1 LQSGQK
7 VILAKSETGPTEK
20 WDAIK
25 KINFSAV
32 ASRRKT
38 AAVVNSPF
46 NETHDLCSRQSI
58 KCKLM
63 KLRIAAAVI
72 EHARSRAFCDS
83 GDVPDNDKAYF
94 CAVR

>member
-1 LQSGQK
+1 
-7 VILAKSETGPTEK
+7 
-20 WDAIK
+20 
-25 KINFSAV
+25 
-32 ASRRKT
+32 
-38 AAVVNSPF
+38 
-46 NETHDLCSRQSI
+46 
-58 KCKLM
+58 M